1 MQVAQSAVGMLEV
14 AFEAASRD
22 DAIVVAV
29 GATGNTL
36 GVKLQTP
43 ATRLSDAELANRII
57 KLNTLAHLRSQLAL
71 RSELDARGAGASPA
85 LATEEQVRAFES
97 LIDF

>member
-1 MQVAQSAVGMLEV
+1 MQLAQTAVGMPEV

-22 DAIVVAV
+22 YAIVVAV
-29 GATGNTL
+29 GASGNTL
-36 GVKLQTP
+36 GVELQAP
-43 ATRLSDAELANRII
+43 ATRLSDAELASRII

-71 RSELDARGAGASPA
+71 RNELHARGAAASPA